1 MKTCS
6 IEGCNKK
13 IYAKGLCKSHYLSKY
28 SKEKIEMCKK
38 HFKYLLEFKKEKVAI
53 LEMRTHAAWY
63 IKSMKNEQEYTILFV
78 FSDIFMQNQI
88 HLCNLGADY
97 FR

>member
-1 MKTCS
+1 MH
-6 IEGCNKK
+6 KK
-13 IYAKGLCKSHYLSKY
+13 D
-28 SKEKIEMCKK
+28 
-38 HFKYLLEFKKEKVAI
+38 
-53 LEMRTHAAWY
+53 Y

>member
-1 MKTCS
+1 MYLATP
-6 IEGCNKK
+6 K
-13 IYAKGLCKSHYLSKY
+13 IFFLTINAIIYTFSVH
-28 SKEKIEMCKK
+28 
-38 HFKYLLEFKKEKVAI
+38 KKE
-53 LEMRTHAAWY
+53 Y

-88 HLCNLGADY
+88 HLCNLGTVY

>member
-1 MKTCS
+1 MYLMTPKIFFLTINAIIYTFS
-6 IEGCNKK
+6 VHKK
-13 IYAKGLCKSHYLSKY
+13 D
-28 SKEKIEMCKK
+28 
-38 HFKYLLEFKKEKVAI
+38 
-53 LEMRTHAAWY
+53 Y